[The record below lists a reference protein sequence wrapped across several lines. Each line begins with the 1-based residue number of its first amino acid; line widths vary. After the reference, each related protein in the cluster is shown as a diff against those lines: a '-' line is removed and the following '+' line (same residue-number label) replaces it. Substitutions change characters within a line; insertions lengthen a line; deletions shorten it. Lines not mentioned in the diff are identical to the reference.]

1 MVGYSSK
8 HKPKR
13 FRSSLL
19 IIGKRSISKCTNRD
33 DVLFSA
39 AYMFPQTMHIYNSAK
54 NKVLNDELNE
64 E

>member
-39 AYMFPQTMHIYNSAK
+39 AYMFPQTMHITVRKIKFLTTS
-54 NKVLNDELNE
+54 
-64 E
+64 